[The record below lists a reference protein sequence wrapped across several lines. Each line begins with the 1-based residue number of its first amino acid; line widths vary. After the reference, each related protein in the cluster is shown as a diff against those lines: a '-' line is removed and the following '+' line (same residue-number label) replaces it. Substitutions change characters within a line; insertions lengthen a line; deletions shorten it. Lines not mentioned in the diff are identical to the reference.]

1 MATAA
6 DDKASANAPLRM
18 TSDGAGLGRPFL
30 AARRSG
36 AARPATVA
44 SVISQPRYCATS
56 QVQSLR
62 SATSHLTCWKSI
74 AFELAAGERDKPESA
89 CRKGLVGGFFV
100 AELGPQGG
108 EGAGGLAAGG
118 EGGDRGAFHGH
129 SLDEGQCRDGGSC
142 HAGPFGQKFFRGLL
156 VQALTAV
163 NHREEGAD
171 LGLLAIV
178 LVSLAVGQPFTLQ
191 YARERA
197 AKETWGHPLFKSIN
211 RNITWAW
218 ATAFAV
224 LVAAHAAVVLGMM
237 PLAADI
243 AINLLALAGAIR
255 FSTWYPGYARR
266 KAGLATAAG

>member
-1 MATAA
+1 MELPLSLNIAIGFAPYVAFFIGMRLVSVQVGLWAA
-6 DDKASANAPLRM
+6 LAVAILNALR
-18 TSDGAGLGRPFL
+18 
-30 AARRSG
+30 
-36 AARPATVA
+36 
-44 SVISQPRYCATS
+44 
-56 QVQSLR
+56 
-62 SATSHLTCWKSI
+62 
-74 AFELAAGERDKPESA
+74 
-89 CRKGLVGGFFV
+89 
-100 AELGPQGG
+100 
-108 EGAGGLAAGG
+108 GLAAGASIKLL
-118 EGGDRGAFHGH
+118 EIGAVLLFAA
-129 SLDEGQCRDGGSC
+129 L
-142 HAGPFGQKFFRGLL
+142 AGFTTVTHFDWSVMSVRL
-156 VQALTAV
+156 AV
-163 NHREEGAD
+163 D